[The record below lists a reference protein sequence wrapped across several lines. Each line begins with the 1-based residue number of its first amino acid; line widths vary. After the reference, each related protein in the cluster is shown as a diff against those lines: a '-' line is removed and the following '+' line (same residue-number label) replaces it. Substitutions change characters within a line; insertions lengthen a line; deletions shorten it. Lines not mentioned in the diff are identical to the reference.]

1 MDIKRDVS
9 LRPLL
14 ALAAQ
19 LALTGCLTGSLPA
32 GCTGAESGLLC

>member
-19 LALTGCLTGSLPA
+19 LALTGCLTGNGPDAQGMSIS
-32 GCTGAESGLLC
+32 TEI